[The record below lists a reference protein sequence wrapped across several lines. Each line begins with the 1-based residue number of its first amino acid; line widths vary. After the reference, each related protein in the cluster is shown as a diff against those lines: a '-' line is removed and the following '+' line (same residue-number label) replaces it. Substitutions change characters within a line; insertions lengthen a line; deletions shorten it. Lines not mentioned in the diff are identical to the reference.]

1 MNATPYSF
9 FGIPLRPGMRA
20 ANFADGLL
28 FRDERDG
35 TLIVRQRTEQA
46 RCRCGHLWP
55 AHGVNRRGQPMCYG
69 STVCGC
75 SRFEVAS

>member
-9 FGIPLRPGMRA
+9 LGFPLRPGMSDR
-20 ANFADGLL
+20 FADNLVL
-28 FRDERDG
+28 RDDRDG
-35 TLIVRQRTEQA
+35 TMIVRQRTEQA

-75 SRFEVAS
+75 SRFEAAS